1 MSLGELARP
10 ITIYWD
16 LTPLPAIPPEYTQIC
31 QQICAIKPLQLH
43 LLDCGPSL
51 DQPCFS
57 ILEQMQGTPLAIVLT
72 TVPTNISKACLDRLH
87 NLGLRGL
94 LLRASSY
101 VELAGIPTIRDDVGS
116 RFATGIAFQVNQ
128 ENWLELPRVVA
139 FCLEHGISSLTLP
152 MQRLYGDEPPF
163 IPAALEQSRLT
174 EHFAKLDYSSLRLTI
189 HDPFL
194 WRAFNPTTPFPGG
207 GCQAANTMLAI
218 SPDGTVY
225 PCPTLPLA
233 LGNLHAST
241 LEEILASAA
250 KKDQRAML
258 RETPEECGV
267 CEELKQCRGGCR
279 GRSLVLHGSVC
290 SLDPAC
296 ELLSNITN

>member
-1 MSLGELARP
+1 VSLGELARP

-16 LTPLPAIPPEYTQIC
+16 LTPLPPIAPDYGQIC
-31 QQICAIKPLQLH
+31 LQITAVKPLQLH
-43 LLDCGPSL
+43 LLDCSPNL
-51 DQPCFS
+51 DQPCFA
-57 ILEQMQGTPLAIVLT
+57 ILEQMRDTPLAIVLT
-72 TVPTNISKACLDRLH
+72 TDPASISKTCLDRLH
-87 NLGLRGL
+87 NLRLRGL
-94 LLRASSY
+94 LLRASSFA
-101 VELAGIPTIRDDVGS
+101 ELAGIPAIRDDVGS
-116 RFATGIAFQVNQ
+116 RFATGVAFQVNQ
-128 ENWLELPRVVA
+128 KNWLELPTVVA

-163 IPAALEQSRLT
+163 IPAAHEQSRLT
-174 EHFAKLDYSSLRLTI
+174 ELLAGLDYSAMRLTI

-194 WRAFNPTTPFPGG
+194 WRAFNPTSPFPGG

-225 PCPTLPLA
+225 PCPTLPLV

-296 ELLSNITN
+296 EQFSNNTN

>member
-1 MSLGELARP
+1 VSLGELARP

-16 LTPLPAIPPEYTQIC
+16 LTPLPPIAPDYGQIC
-31 QQICAIKPLQLH
+31 LQITAVKPLQLH
-43 LLDCGPSL
+43 LLDCGPAL
-51 DQPCFS
+51 DQTCFS
-57 ILEQMQGTPLAIVLT
+57 ILEQMRGTPLAVVLT
-72 TVPTNISKACLDRLH
+72 TVPNNISEASLDRLH

-94 LLRASSY
+94 LLYAASCA
-101 VELAGIPTIRDDVGS
+101 ELAGITAIRDDVGG
-116 RFATGIAFQVNQ
+116 RFATGIAFQVNHG
-128 ENWLELPRVVA
+128 NWQELPRVVT

-152 MQRLYGDEPPF
+152 MQRLYGDEPAF
-163 IPAALEQSRLT
+163 TLAAQEQATLT
-174 EHFAKLDYSSLRLTI
+174 ELLARLDYSALRLTI

-233 LGNLHAST
+233 LGNLHTST
-241 LEEILASAA
+241 LTEILASAA
-250 KKDQRAML
+250 KIDMRKML
-258 RETPEECGV
+258 RELPEACGD
-267 CEELKQCRGGCR
+267 CAELHQCRGGCR
-279 GRSLVLHGSVC
+279 GRSYVLQGSAC

-296 ELLSNITN
+296 ERSVN